1 MPILFHHGVL
11 SHSSLPRDQHLV
23 CSHIRSSSE
32 PTRKNTRHVQN
43 VLRSIALPRTLLQ
56 HCHCP
61 FQACAP
67 ILGAI
72 LRTSQLPAR
81 PCSMKRI
88 EALTFKKKVSLHFYA
103 AALHTHQMLLIH
115 SQLVC
120 PLWTFQTPQGLG
132 MFPGYSPTVN
142 SFNFICTPFPGSC
155 ARPQQKHRTQRCQ
168 SGCVCIE
175 EAPQATLLRISASM
189 ADCPSFLFPPPRPP
203 LFGKQSLVLRS
214 ATPSPQSCYGRGNKR
229 KPLALHMAP
238 LPAR

>member
-1 MPILFHHGVL
+1 MVYFLILPCPETSTWCAVISGQVPSPHGKTQGTSRTFYGPSPFL
-11 SHSSLPRDQHLV
+11 
-23 CSHIRSSSE
+23 E
-32 PTRKNTRHVQN
+32 
-43 VLRSIALPRTLLQ
+43 TLLQ

-155 ARPQQKHRTQRCQ
+155 ARPQQST
-168 SGCVCIE
+168 E
-175 EAPQATLLRISASM
+175 
-189 ADCPSFLFPPPRPP
+189 PRDVNQDV
-203 LFGKQSLVLRS
+203 F
-214 ATPSPQSCYGRGNKR
+214 A
-229 KPLALHMAP
+229 
-238 LPAR
+238 